1 MTELQYIDRNK
12 RLTVR
17 LIEIVFASLSFFFLG
32 CIYRKYDSTIYEDL
46 LGFEEYWR
54 TIGWIGLPI
63 SFLMYLF
70 TQKILPFRN
79 GKVILADDKIELLTK
94 TSKSTFQISN
104 IDNMIVSVDVPYEG
118 DERLNSQKASR
129 LRFSSFSR
137 KYDLEVSTRT
147 KDELD
152 NFGNYVNNWKGKI
165 KEFKKE
171 YQ

>member
-1 MTELQYIDRNK
+1 MTEFQYIDRNK

-17 LIEIVFASLSFFFLG
+17 SIEFLFGSLAFFFLG
-32 CIYRKYDSTIYEDL
+32 CIYRKYESTLYEDL

-54 TIGWIGLPI
+54 IVGWIGLPI
-63 SFLMYLF
+63 SFLMYLV

-79 GKVILADDKIELLTK
+79 GKVILSEDKIELQSK
-94 TSKSTFQISN
+94 GSKSTFQINN
-104 IDNMIVSVDVPYEG
+104 IDKMIVSVDVPYEG
-118 DERLNSQKASR
+118 DERLDSQKGSR
-129 LRFSSFSR
+129 LRFSSSNQ

-152 NFGNYVNNWKGKI
+152 DFGNYVNNWKGRI

-171 YQ
+171 YK